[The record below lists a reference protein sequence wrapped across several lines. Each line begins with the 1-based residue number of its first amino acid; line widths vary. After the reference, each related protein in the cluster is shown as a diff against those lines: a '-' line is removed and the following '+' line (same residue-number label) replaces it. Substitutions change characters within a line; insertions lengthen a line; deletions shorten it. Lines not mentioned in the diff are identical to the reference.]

1 MKPRCELFDSISRKA
16 LEDPHLQEALRGI
29 DERLRAMRDA
39 AFRELPGAEGLRE
52 QARRIRDHALD
63 HLDTYLERLE
73 ENVTRLGGTVHW
85 AGDAAE
91 ARKVVEELAVSRGVR
106 TVVKGKSMVGEEI
119 ALNDGLEALGLDV
132 VETDLGEYIIQLAHE
147 TPSHIVGPAIHK
159 TRAQIA
165 DLFREKLGAPLMD
178 DPEDMTRFAR
188 ENLRKRFLSA
198 DMGITGAN
206 FLVASTG
213 AVALFENEGNIRLS
227 TTLPRLH
234 VAITGIEKVV
244 PAWEDLSVLM
254 QLLPRSAT
262 GQKLSSYVSLLLGPR
277 RRREPDGAD
286 EFHLVLLDNGRTGI
300 LADEELRE
308 SLRCIRC
315 GACLNTCPVY
325 LKIGGHAYGWVY
337 SGPIGAVLTPQ
348 LIQDRRSASALPYA
362 TTLCGACA
370 EVCPVKI
377 DIPRLLTALR
387 KRYAEDPAWG
397 PASRTERGL
406 FHLAGTVLGD
416 RRLYEMTGRMA
427 RLLHPLLESRLGAS
441 PFPPPA
447 EIPFRHMA
455 SAIAEADREGK
466 GE

>member
-1 MKPRCELFDSISRKA
+1 MKPRCDLFDSMSRKA

-85 AGDAAE
+85 AGDASE
-91 ARKVVEELAVSRGVR
+91 ARKVVEDLAVSRGVR